1 MFNLRASR
9 RKGHRAPEGV
19 TTREALQ
26 DFGSGRAEAAVPRNV
41 FRKGRC
47 RECAVL
53 VGNPEFAVHS
63 YSPIEG
69 PTPRVNLLA
78 VEKEANRGG
87 GTYRV
92 KRSLGVPSHNAGI
105 EDGVGQGKEH
115 LHIIIEV
122 VFIAGGDKL
131 CKEVPVAWRQLRC
144 GPSAQYSAII
154 FCSSVRLALIVI
166 RS

>member
-1 MFNLRASR
+1 MPASL
-9 RKGHRAPEGV
+9 
-19 TTREALQ
+19 EAL
-26 DFGSGRAEAAVPRNV
+26 GNV

-47 RECAVL
+47 RECAGL
-53 VGNPEFAVHS
+53 IGNPEFALHG

-69 PTPRVNLLA
+69 PTPRLNLLA

-105 EDGVGQGKEH
+105 EDGVGQGKEY

-122 VFIAGGDKL
+122 VFIPG
-131 CKEVPVAWRQLRC
+131 
-144 GPSAQYSAII
+144 
-154 FCSSVRLALIVI
+154 
-166 RS
+166 

>member
-9 RKGHRAPEGV
+9 RKGRRSPEGV

-47 RECAVL
+47 RECTGL
-53 VGNPEFAVHS
+53 VGNPEFALHG
-63 YSPIEG
+63 YSPLEG
-69 PTPRVNLLA
+69 PTPRLNLLA

-115 LHIIIEV
+115 LRCRHC
-122 VFIAGGDKL
+122 GLG
-131 CKEVPVAWRQLRC
+131 RQ
-144 GPSAQYSAII
+144 A
-154 FCSSVRLALIVI
+154 SV
-166 RS
+166 